1 MSIYKFSLHQ
11 AQPLL
16 GNSDRANSLSPN
28 IMWVIAAFTTNAFR
42 DSDHF
47 RSQLHIVC
55 IWFTAFELT
64 DGAIVFVSSPQIVFV
79 SSFQF

>member
-1 MSIYKFSLHQ
+1 MSIYKCSLHQ
-11 AQPLL
+11 TQPLL
-16 GNSDRANSLSPN
+16 GISDGANSLSP
-28 IMWVIAAFTTNAFR
+28 MWVIAAFTTSAFR
-42 DSDHF
+42 DSDHS

-55 IWFTAFELT
+55 IWFTAFEPT

>member
-1 MSIYKFSLHQ
+1 MSIYKCSLHQ
-11 AQPLL
+11 PQPLL
-16 GNSDRANSLSPN
+16 GNSDRANSLSPG
-28 IMWVIAAFTTNAFR
+28 WVIAAFTTNAFR